1 MPAQRILGLVLL
13 VVGIVLLIF
22 GYNAS
27 QSITEQ
33 SMETLTGRYT
43 DTTTG
48 YVIAGAAAAVAG
60 LGLLAFGRRK

>member
-1 MPAQRILGLVLL
+1 MPTQKVMGLVLL
-13 VVGIVLLIF
+13 VVGIVLLILA
-22 GYNAS
+22 YNAS

-60 LGLLAFGRRK
+60 LGLLVLGRRK

>member
-1 MPAQRILGLVLL
+1 MPVQRVLGLVLL
-13 VVGIVLLIF
+13 VVGIVLLVL

-27 QSITEQ
+27 QSIAEQ
-33 SMETLTGRYT
+33 SMETLTGRFT

-60 LGLLAFGRRK
+60 LALLALGRKR